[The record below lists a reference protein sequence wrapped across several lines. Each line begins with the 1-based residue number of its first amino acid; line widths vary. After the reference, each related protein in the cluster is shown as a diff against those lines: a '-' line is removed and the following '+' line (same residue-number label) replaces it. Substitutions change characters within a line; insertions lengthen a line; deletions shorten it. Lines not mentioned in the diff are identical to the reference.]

1 MEILWPII
9 KNFFPPKM
17 LLEIYCLAPFYILT
31 WIIFLLEKHII
42 KNTDRVINMFAN
54 SEHYKFNRFNKIV
67 YKKEGRESFC
77 FYSLCIADD
86 KEQHGIIAA
95 ITAYYYLV

>member
-17 LLEIYCLAPFYILT
+17 LLEIYFLAPFFILT

-42 KNTDRVINMFAN
+42 KNTDIVINMCAN
-54 SEHYKFNRFNKIV
+54 SKHYKFNRFNKIV
-67 YKKEGRESFC
+67 YKKEGRESPFV
-77 FYSLCIADD
+77 S
-86 KEQHGIIAA
+86 
-95 ITAYYYLV
+95 TAFVLLMTKSNMVLLQQ